1 MFGAVQDIVVLG
13 LWVVLLGLKGFAFVD
28 CLRAP
33 SAAFPAIGRQSKIL
47 WLILTGLA
55 LLTGLAPNLTLSLF
69 GIAGAVIAL
78 IYMFDIRPR
87 IKSITGR

>member
-1 MFGAVQDIVVLG
+1 MFGAVQDVVVLG
-13 LWVVLLGLKGFAFVD
+13 LWIVLLGVKGFAFIE
-28 CLRAP
+28 CIRAP
-33 SAAFPAIGRQSKIL
+33 AAAFPAIGRQSKVL

-87 IKSITGR
+87 IKAITGR